1 MPRLKFNLELNFPDS
16 LDGNIN
22 YLLLQ
27 VFKMKALLKTTF
39 FGRELAIAEL
49 IVLVSFSSMWDLTFA
64 VRRKKMVFRSNIL
77 LQILHCG
84 MLKVT
89 HSNIML
95 EFILLH
101 CLTRQENELPEVLFR
116 IQIENFAAIFCSC
129 SGLRSPGR
137 SCSTYL

>member
-27 VFKMKALLKTTF
+27 VFKMKALLKTTS

-64 VRRKKMVFRSNIL
+64 VRRNSRKWF
-77 LQILHCG
+77 
-84 MLKVT
+84 
-89 HSNIML
+89 
-95 EFILLH
+95 
-101 CLTRQENELPEVLFR
+101 
-116 IQIENFAAIFCSC
+116 
-129 SGLRSPGR
+129 SGLIYYYKF
-137 SCSTYL
+137 CTVEC